1 MTFKFLICM
10 SCPPSFCHHGDTVS
24 MIGFF
29 HHQSEWKAKAKL
41 FSYLEPNDTFSL
53 VVRWSH
59 QLFSA
64 LSYLHRLGVAHKRLY
79 GESTY
84 VCSLGL

>member
-1 MTFKFLICM
+1 
-10 SCPPSFCHHGDTVS
+10 
-24 MIGFF
+24 MIDFF

-41 FSYLEPNDTFSL
+41 FFPLEPDDTFSL

-64 LSYLHRLGVAHKRLY
+64 LSYLHQLGVAHKRLY
-79 GESTY
+79 GEPTY
-84 VCSLGL
+84 VCNLGL